1 MTDLNTHQQYV
12 TKWEKTH
19 RIDSKKIKKNQ
30 HRAEPGG
37 TDLRAQISGRVR
49 QEVWKLKVYAGY
61 KMGHKSL
68 ATSIH
73 TQDHRFSP
81 NTYPGK
87 PRQEEEKKIISES

>member
-19 RIDSKKIKKNQ
+19 RIDSKKKQ

-37 TDLRAQISGRVR
+37 TGLRAQISGRVR

-61 KMGHKSL
+61 KMGHKS
-68 ATSIH
+68 AWQPAFIH
-73 TQDHRFSP
+73 KTTDSVPTPTQANQDKRKRRRS
-81 NTYPGK
+81 
-87 PRQEEEKKIISES
+87 